1 MVINLVVIA
10 LCVCNIAT
18 IVYFTQVFHNLED
31 NFDAV
36 SERFKE
42 MDKELLRIRRSVDTH
57 KEAFPTAFA
66 EMGKL
71 KHEYERLRC
80 YVYNNVPQRTEEEED
95 TEDAL

>member
-1 MVINLVVIA
+1 MVISLVVMA
-10 LCVCNIAT
+10 LCVSNILT
-18 IVYFTQVFHNLED
+18 IFYFTQVFHNLED

-42 MDKELLRIRRSVDTH
+42 MDKELLRIRRAVDTH
-57 KEAFPTAFA
+57 TEAFPTAFA

-80 YVYNNVPQRTEEEED
+80 YVYNTVPQHTEEEED
-95 TEDAL
+95 TEDAV

>member
-1 MVINLVVIA
+1 MVISIVVMA

-42 MDKELLRIRRSVDTH
+42 MDKELLRIRRSVNTH
-57 KEAFPTAFA
+57 TEAFPTAFA

-80 YVYNNVPQRTEEEED
+80 YVYNNVPQHTEEEED
-95 TEDAL
+95 TEDAV